1 MHGAQTLLSGA
12 MHHVYCTYINIYH
25 NHVANQTSCRSLF
38 PLFYSYYNSLAAQS
52 KFYVCLLQNT
62 KTTRKS
68 DKIKK
73 KQNFQAIYINKNQ

>member
-1 MHGAQTLLSGA
+1 MKQIKL
-12 MHHVYCTYINIYH
+12 HVG
-25 NHVANQTSCRSLF
+25 LPF

-68 DKIKK
+68 DKIKN
-73 KQNFQAIYINKNQ
+73 KQNFQAIYINTNQ